1 MKKTLLFLVVTL
13 TLLSCSS
20 DDDSGNTTDPIIG
33 TWETSGSSDEYFDEE
48 ETIAVEINFEYS
60 LTFNTDGT
68 AIQNYSFS
76 TTLEGEEFS
85 DSGSIDFTWE
95 NTASNPDFDSI
106 NQTYRATFTE
116 DGESDT
122 SVLAFTYS
130 ADFKT
135 VTTTDEDGEVLE
147 WTKK

>member
-1 MKKTLLFLVVTL
+1 MRKILLILVVTL

-60 LTFNTDGT
+60 LTFNADGT

-85 DSGSIDFTWE
+85 DSGSINFTWE
-95 NTASNPDFDSI
+95 NTASNLNFDSI

-122 SVLAFTYS
+122 SLITATYS